1 MSHSMRSCSY
11 CGSPIADRKDR
22 YCSDECAEQNKR
34 TPAPIH
40 FPRQRWSAVDGLS
53 RVADA
58 VYGNDGKSSRSGHLQ
73 EGYES
78 SIKHRNATIALL
90 GSTNDRSLF
99 GSWQLA
105 PQGPED
111 RRLAQLTKTCLAFSG
126 VAREIAGPNAR
137 FTYRTKPFAFFLS
150 NCWRDG
156 IVAACFRQPGPRIVE
171 LIESEPARYYR
182 PSKNVGAAG
191 WVAIRLDVPAV
202 NWGDVGELAEN
213 SYRRVAGS
221 AGRTSSRIDRRR
233 QPFARRIGS

>member
-1 MSHSMRSCSY
+1 MSQSMRSCSY
-11 CGSPIADRKDR
+11 CGSPIAHRKDR
-22 YCSDECAEQNKR
+22 CCSDECAEQNKR
-34 TPAPIH
+34 APAPVH

-53 RVADA
+53 RVANA
-58 VYGNDGKSSRSGHLQ
+58 VYGNDGKSSRSGHRQ
-73 EGYES
+73 EPYES
-78 SIKHRNATIALL
+78 SIKHKNATIALL

-111 RRLAQLTKTCLAFSG
+111 RRLVQLTKTCLAFSG

-137 FTYRTKPFAFFLS
+137 FTYRTNPFAFFLS

-171 LIESEPARYYR
+171 LIESDPARYYR
-182 PSKNVGAAG
+182 PNKNVGVG
-191 WVAIRLDVPAV
+191 WVGIRLDVPSV
-202 NWGDVGELAEN
+202 DWGDVGELAEN

-221 AGRTSSRIDRRR
+221 AGPTSSRIDRRR
-233 QPFARRIGS
+233 HAFARRVGS